1 MTNHY
6 EANPEGRSRSRV
18 RVGVQEASGNLI
30 FDGGLVNFFFF
41 QLIHSF
47 VSTNHFFLSHCFC
60 FCITLDHFGQ
70 ITQFLYALVSGS
82 NNNFSHG
89 Y

>member
-41 QLIHSF
+41 PAYSF
-47 VSTNHFFLSHCFC
+47 LRLYKSFFSISL
-60 FCITLDHFGQ
+60 LLL
-70 ITQFLYALVSGS
+70 LYNIRSLWS
-82 NNNFSHG
+82 NYSISLCLG
-89 Y
+89 LWE